1 MRGTLHLKDIT
12 QSGKDVE
19 INLESNVL
27 KAGGSGYL
35 TMGDN
40 PNNNY
45 LDQQSS
51 AIIKHLVG
59 TEDILS
65 VPILEIPWA
74 GTLKI
79 LLKNNGDNLDHAP
92 NSLPSFIMSIALLIS
107 LIVVVDIIL
116 MKRDKKHKDSEN
128 DDVDDESPDD
138 QEDEGA

>member
-1 MRGTLHLKDIT
+1 LKDIT
-12 QSGKDVE
+12 QSGKNVE
-19 INLESNVL
+19 INLESSVL

-51 AIIKHLVG
+51 AIVKHLVG